1 MDVNKIPFKDFFE
14 DSLKTLYENKPKS
27 VAIVAILETGDVFTG
42 YCNTTVFDKA
52 LMSNAILQDQTT
64 EVIRANMAS
73 FAQEIK
79 RINEEE
85 ETDDEL
91 WKNKS
96 YVS

>member
-73 FAQEIK
+73 FAEEIK

-91 WKNKS
+91 
-96 YVS
+96 